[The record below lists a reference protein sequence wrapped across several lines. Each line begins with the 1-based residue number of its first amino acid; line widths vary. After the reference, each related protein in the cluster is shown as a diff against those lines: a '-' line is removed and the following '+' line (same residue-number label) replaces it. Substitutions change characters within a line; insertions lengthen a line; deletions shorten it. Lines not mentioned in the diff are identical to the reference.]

1 MTTLAVDTS
10 CEKSTL
16 AIFSEGKIVVSC
28 EHHSQKLQTG
38 FFQLIEKTL
47 DEKKIQPE
55 QVEKVIIG
63 IGPGSFTGV
72 RIGVSFAKTF
82 CQLTGAKLIPV
93 RSYYLGID
101 DFQPDTYYLALT
113 PSTRFECYAAL
124 FRLDGNRTF
133 ENIHDIS
140 DGKPDRICGWM
151 KDIPDGAK
159 LVIYGEGVESL
170 KDLTLPDGI
179 EISILEKD
187 DSLPRAERALRF
199 LDEFPDMC
207 EAADPLALK
216 PLYVR
221 PSPAETQRIN
231 KEKAK

>member
-1 MTTLAVDTS
+1 
-10 CEKSTL
+10 
-16 AIFSEGKIVVSC
+16 VSC
-28 EHHSQKLQTG
+28 EHHSHKLQTG

-55 QVEKVIIG
+55 QIENVIIG

-72 RIGVSFAKTF
+72 RIGVCFAKTF
-82 CQLTGAKLIPV
+82 CQLTGAKLVPV

-101 DFQPDTYYLALT
+101 DFQPETYYLALT

-124 FRLDGNRTF
+124 YRLDSNRKF
-133 ENIHDIS
+133 ENIQDVS

-151 KDIPDGAK
+151 KDIPDGVN
-159 LVIYGEGVESL
+159 LVIYGEGVELL

-179 EISILEKD
+179 KISILEKNY
-187 DSLPRAERALRF
+187 SLPNADRALRF
-199 LDEFPDMC
+199 PDEFPGMC
-207 EAADPLALK
+207 IAADPLVLK

-221 PSPAETQRIN
+221 PSPAEMQSIN